1 MPRTPSPA
9 EPAQPAQPAPSVP
22 SPSRSPSPVN
32 RRYHHGDLRAALLR
46 SAERTLREKGA
57 GALSLRE
64 LARDLGVSHAAP
76 GRHFKDKQALLD
88 ALALDGYERLAAALE
103 AADRPEA
110 ALEQRLTGLAKAYV
124 GFAVENA
131 ALLELMF
138 TRKHDP
144 EASAQL
150 ADAVDRSVGAFM
162 RLVADAQARGEIVA
176 GDPER
181 VTLVAA
187 SSLHG
192 LAAFAANGSIPPE
205 QVLTGLDEHVHHL
218 LHGLAPRRPPGA

>member
-1 MPRTPSPA
+1 MVHMPET
-9 EPAQPAQPAPSVP
+9 
-22 SPSRSPSPVN
+22 
-32 RRYHHGDLRAALLR
+32 RRYHHGDLRAALLTA
-46 SAERTLREKGA
+46 AERTLRERGA

-64 LARDLGVSHAAP
+64 LAREIGVSHAAP

-88 ALALDGYERLAAALE
+88 ALALTGYERLATALE
-103 AADRPEA
+103 SADDPGQP
-110 ALEQRLTGLAKAYV
+110 LEPRLTGLAKAYV

-131 ALLELMF
+131 TLLELMF

-144 EASAQL
+144 DASAQL
-150 ADAVDRSVGAFM
+150 AEAVDRSVGSFM
-162 RLVADAQARGEIVA
+162 RLVADAQARGEIVP

-181 VTLVAA
+181 ITLVAA

-205 QVLTGLDEHVHHL
+205 QLLTGLDEHVHHL
-218 LHGLAPRRPPGA
+218 LTGLSPR